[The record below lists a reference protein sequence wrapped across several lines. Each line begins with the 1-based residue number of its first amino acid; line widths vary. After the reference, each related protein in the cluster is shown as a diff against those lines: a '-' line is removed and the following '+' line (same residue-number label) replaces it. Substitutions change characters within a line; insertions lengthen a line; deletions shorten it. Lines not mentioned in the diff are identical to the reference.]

1 MHVPFC
7 KRTRSKL
14 SYIKASKN
22 LIMTKSLETS
32 DEAASL
38 QAIEMASSA
47 IRRYHAQCFWFRSPE
62 AKIETVGDVML
73 VIQRLRQH
81 GDLKAWTTAR
91 EIELCL

>member
-1 MHVPFC
+1 MQ
-7 KRTRSKL
+7 T
-14 SYIKASKN
+14 SKN
-22 LIMTKSLETS
+22 LIMTKSLETR
-32 DEAASL
+32 DEVASP
-38 QAIEMASSA
+38 QVIEMASAA
-47 IRRYHAQCFWFRSPE
+47 IGRYHALCFWFRSPE

>member
-1 MHVPFC
+1 
-7 KRTRSKL
+7 
-14 SYIKASKN
+14 
-22 LIMTKSLETS
+22 MTKSLETS
-32 DEAASL
+32 DEVASP
-38 QAIEMASSA
+38 QVIEMASSA
-47 IRRYHAQCFWFRSPE
+47 IRGYHAQCFWFRSPE

>member
-1 MHVPFC
+1 
-7 KRTRSKL
+7 
-14 SYIKASKN
+14 
-22 LIMTKSLETS
+22 MTKSLETS
-32 DEAASL
+32 DEVASP
-38 QAIEMASSA
+38 QVIEMASSA

-91 EIELCL
+91 EIEVCL

>member
-1 MHVPFC
+1 
-7 KRTRSKL
+7 
-14 SYIKASKN
+14 
-22 LIMTKSLETS
+22 MTKSLETR
-32 DEAASL
+32 DEVASP
-38 QAIEMASSA
+38 QVIEMASAA
-47 IRRYHAQCFWFRSPE
+47 IGRYHALCFWFRSPE